1 MAEEKKQHH
10 CDCGCDHDHHDH
22 DCTCDHDCD
31 CDCGCEHDDVVVLQ
45 DENGN
50 DVAFHYITTM
60 EHEGKEYVYL
70 QSADEEDD
78 NLAVEIF
85 ELQTVEEDGELF
97 DTLLPID
104 DDLYEIMYEKL
115 MFELANGSDDEEE

>member
-22 DCTCDHDCD
+22 DCGCDHDAE

-50 DVAFHYITTM
+50 DVAFHYITTL

-70 QSADEEDD
+70 QSADDEDD

-104 DDLYEIMYEKL
+104 DELYEIMYEKL
-115 MFELANGSDDEEE
+115 MFELANGSDDEE

>member
-50 DVAFHYITTM
+50 DVAFHYITTL

>member
-22 DCTCDHDCD
+22 DCTCDHDHD
-31 CDCGCEHDDVVVLQ
+31 CDCGCEHDDDVVVLQ

-50 DVAFHYITTM
+50 DVPFHYITTL

-70 QSADEEDD
+70 QSADPDEDE
-78 NLAVEIF
+78 LAVEIF
-85 ELQTVEEDGELF
+85 ELQTVEEDGQLF
-97 DTLLPID
+97 DTLLPVD
-104 DDLYEIMYEKL
+104 DDLYEVLYTLLLQTI
-115 MFELANGSDDEEE
+115 AEEE

>member
-22 DCTCDHDCD
+22 DCTCDHDGE

-50 DVAFHYITTM
+50 DVAFHYITTL
-60 EHEGKEYVYL
+60 ENEGKEYVYL
-70 QSADEEDD
+70 QSADEDDD

-104 DDLYEIMYEKL
+104 DDMYEIMYEKL
-115 MFELANGSDDEEE
+115 MFELANGSDEDDE

>member
-22 DCTCDHDCD
+22 DCTCDHDGD

>member
-22 DCTCDHDCD
+22 DCTCDHDGD

-50 DVAFHYITTM
+50 DVAFHYITTL

-70 QSADEEDD
+70 LSADEEDD

>member
-22 DCTCDHDCD
+22 DCTCDHDGD

-50 DVAFHYITTM
+50 DVAFHYITTL

-85 ELQTVEEDGELF
+85 ELQTVEEDGEVF

>member
-22 DCTCDHDCD
+22 DC
-31 CDCGCEHDDVVVLQ
+31 DCGCEHDNDVVVLQ

-50 DVAFHYITTM
+50 DVPFHYITTL

-70 QSADEEDD
+70 QSADPDEDD
-78 NLAVEIF
+78 LAVEIF
-85 ELQTVEEDGELF
+85 ELQTVEEDGEMF

-104 DDLYEIMYEKL
+104 DELYEIMYTQL
-115 MFELANGSDDEEE
+115 MQMIAEDEE

>member
-22 DCTCDHDCD
+22 DCTCDHDGD

-50 DVAFHYITTM
+50 DVAFHYITTL

-115 MFELANGSDDEEE
+115 MFELANGSDDDEE

>member
-10 CDCGCDHDHHDH
+10 CDCGCDHDHDH
-22 DCTCDHDCD
+22 DCTCDHDD

-50 DVAFHYITTM
+50 DVAFHYITTL
-60 EHEGKEYVYL
+60 EHEGKEYVFL
-70 QSADEEDD
+70 QSADEED

-85 ELQTVEEDGELF
+85 ELQTVEEEGELF

-104 DDLYEIMYEKL
+104 EELYEIMYEKL
-115 MFELANGSDDEEE
+115 MFEIAQGSDEE

>member
-10 CDCGCDHDHHDH
+10 CDCGCDHDHDH
-22 DCTCDHDCD
+22 DCTCDHDD

-50 DVAFHYITTM
+50 DVAFHYITTL
-60 EHEGKEYVYL
+60 EHEGKEYVFL
-70 QSADEEDD
+70 QSADEED

-85 ELQTVEEDGELF
+85 ELQTVEEEGELF

-104 DDLYEIMYEKL
+104 DELYEIMYEKL
-115 MFELANGSDDEEE
+115 MFEIAQGSDEE